1 MAVTFKFIGSL
12 RSMSGKSKFTL
23 NLEDNVPLGEV
34 MKKVSDEL
42 PKLGRVLMDS
52 DREIASS
59 NALILVNGKDIS
71 VLDGLKTLLRDGDE
85 VTLVPVLHGG

>member
-12 RSMSGKSKFTL
+12 RSMTGKSKFTL
-23 NLEDNVPLGEV
+23 NLKDNVPLGEV
-34 MKKVSDEL
+34 IKKVSDEL

-71 VLDGLKTLLRDGDE
+71 VLNGLKTLLKDGDE

>member
-12 RSMSGKSKFTL
+12 RSLSGKSKFTL
-23 NLEDNVPLGEV
+23 NLEDNVPLKEAI
-34 MKKVSDEL
+34 KKASNEL
-42 PKLGRVLMDS
+42 PKLSQVLMDS

-71 VLDGLKTLLRDGDE
+71 VLDGLKTLLKDGDE
-85 VTLVPVLHGG
+85 VTLIPVLHGG

>member
-1 MAVTFKFIGSL
+1 MVVTFKFIGSL

-23 NLEDNVPLGEV
+23 NLEDNVPLSEV
-34 MKKVSDEL
+34 IKKVADKL
-42 PKLGRVLMDS
+42 PKLSRALIDS
-52 DREIASS
+52 DREIVSS

-71 VLDGLKTLLRDGDE
+71 VLDGLETLLKDGDE

>member
-12 RSMSGKSKFTL
+12 RSISGKSKFTL
-23 NLEDNVPLGEV
+23 NLEDNVPLSEAV
-34 MKKVSDEL
+34 KRISDEL
-42 PKLGRVLMDS
+42 PKLSLVLMDS

-71 VLDGLKTLLRDGDE
+71 VLNGLKTLLKDGDE
-85 VTLVPVLHGG
+85 VTLVPILHGG